1 MLEDNIT
8 ASKADMIAM
17 KNFLMQEFFDIT
29 QRIKN
34 IEHMNRRD
42 EVKHLREENNQ
53 KKNEIIKILSENI
66 SIIAFSTNTQ
76 VQRRD
81 ATQTSSSSN
90 DMLPNNTAQVAVI
103 RRS

>member
-1 MLEDNIT
+1 
-8 ASKADMIAM
+8 MIAM

-53 KKNEIIKILSENI
+53 KKVK
-66 SIIAFSTNTQ
+66 
-76 VQRRD
+76 
-81 ATQTSSSSN
+81 
-90 DMLPNNTAQVAVI
+90 
-103 RRS
+103 